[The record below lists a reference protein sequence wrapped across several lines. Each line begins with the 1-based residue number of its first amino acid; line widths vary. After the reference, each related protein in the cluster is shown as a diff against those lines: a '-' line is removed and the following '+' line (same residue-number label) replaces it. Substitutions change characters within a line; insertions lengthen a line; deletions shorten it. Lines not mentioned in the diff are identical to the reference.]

1 MLVERSE
8 TFFSEKGCVKNR
20 TRVVE
25 KGEIDIRSM
34 VGNFLIIQN
43 FKSYSQ
49 LKYWS
54 MDMTVIFLLM

>member
-34 VGNFLIIQN
+34 AGNFLIIQN

-49 LKYWS
+49 LKY
-54 MDMTVIFLLM
+54 